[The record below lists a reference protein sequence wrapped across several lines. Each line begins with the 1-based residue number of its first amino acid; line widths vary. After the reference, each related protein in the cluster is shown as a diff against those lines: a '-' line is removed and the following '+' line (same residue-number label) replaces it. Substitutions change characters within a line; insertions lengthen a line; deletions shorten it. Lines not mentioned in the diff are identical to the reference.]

1 MEKQDAWHALFSF
14 NGQLTRQKY
23 NDVRQHCVLVS
34 TDMAGGRLFP
44 VALAPDPV
52 GL

>member
-1 MEKQDAWHALFSF
+1 MAAQDMDTGTDRAKKRNIDF
-14 NGQLTRQKY
+14 RQ
-23 NDVRQHCVLVS
+23 QCVLVS
-34 TDMAGGRLFP
+34 SNMAGGRLFP

>member
-1 MEKQDAWHALFSF
+1 MAAHSQDMNTGTDRAKKHIDL
-14 NGQLTRQKY
+14 RQ
-23 NDVRQHCVLVS
+23 QCVLVS
-34 TDMAGGRLFP
+34 SNMAGGRLFP